1 MLHEILGLGVPGAL
15 AGYMPQYP
23 TLHNFFTPREILAYY
38 GRIFGVD
45 NIQAKISQLLG
56 MLQGRDSS
64 ALVLSN
70 RFINDPLKVG
80 QSFGTKIGQNTPNC

>member
-1 MLHEILGLGVPGAL
+1 MLSTQPRTMSLGLGVPGAV

-45 NIQAKISQLLG
+45 NVQ
-56 MLQGRDSS
+56 
-64 ALVLSN
+64 V
-70 RFINDPLKVG
+70 
-80 QSFGTKIGQNTPNC
+80 

>member
-1 MLHEILGLGVPGAL
+1 MLFTQPRTMLLGLGVPGAV

-45 NIQAKISQLLG
+45 NVQ
-56 MLQGRDSS
+56 
-64 ALVLSN
+64 V
-70 RFINDPLKVG
+70 
-80 QSFGTKIGQNTPNC
+80 

>member
-1 MLHEILGLGVPGAL
+1 MPCRLREFTAMLFTQPRTMLLGLGVPGAV

-45 NIQAKISQLLG
+45 NVQ
-56 MLQGRDSS
+56 
-64 ALVLSN
+64 V
-70 RFINDPLKVG
+70 
-80 QSFGTKIGQNTPNC
+80 